1 MLRAEAVGQA
11 SDPALP
17 SGPCRVWASQT
28 GAAEEAAPLATYRQL
43 GNKAHRPEP
52 PCFHPGT
59 IAPHSRERWAVM
71 LAVAGVR
78 PAQGGASI
86 ERPAAAAAAAA
97 GVCSRGRGDRKG
109 GGLQLYTA
117 CCTPVSKLGRQIAY
131 RRYHATAVHHVHVRR
146 RTCTCFCR
154 RCSDAWYCTRSKCAF
169 CFLPSPTCIR
179 VDQIQ
184 VGGRPR

>member
-86 ERPAAAAAAAA
+86 ERPAAAAAAA

-109 GGLQLYTA
+109 GLQLYMYT
-117 CCTPVSKLGRQIAY
+117 CKLGRQIAY
-131 RRYHATAVHHVHVRR
+131 RRYELLTGPETVPESILAHAPNRLFGARDFLTVR
-146 RTCTCFCR
+146 
-154 RCSDAWYCTRSKCAF
+154 
-169 CFLPSPTCIR
+169 
-179 VDQIQ
+179 
-184 VGGRPR
+184 